1 MNKKS
6 LLNIS
11 GNKIEN
17 VKDFKHLRHMFYS
30 DQNDSFV
37 DNRILTAT
45 GNFYVLKY
53 VLTDPK
59 VSVEK
64 GKKFFEAYVR
74 SRLVYCTKAQLPNEE
89 ELRNVTRIRLAQPP
103 EKKVKER
110 MEKEK

>member
-17 VKDFKHLRHMFYS
+17 VKDFKYLGHMFYS
-30 DQNDSFV
+30 DQKDSFV
-37 DNRILTAT
+37 DNRILSAT

-64 GKKFFEAYVR
+64 R
-74 SRLVYCTKAQLPNEE
+74 
-89 ELRNVTRIRLAQPP
+89 
-103 EKKVKER
+103 KKVFRSLCKIQTCLLHQSATT
-110 MEKEK
+110 